1 MKNRRGFFFAFFLLL
16 LVSCNWSRGQTPT
29 PTETAPKLATQSPH
43 IRGTITL
50 IYTKDEY
57 LSGILV
63 EGTLDSDTK
72 YEKAIVGIDS
82 KTLVYRRQ
90 GDTFLKAEVTD
101 ITINSQVEV
110 LFTGP
115 IRTSDPVQA
124 TAEEVIILK

>member
-1 MKNRRGFFFAFFLLL
+1 MLL
-16 LVSCNWSRGQTPT
+16 LVSCNWSRVQNPT

-43 IRGTITL
+43 IRGTITE
-50 IYTKDEY
+50 IYTKDEH

-63 EGTLDSDTK
+63 EGALDSDTK
-72 YEKAIVGIDS
+72 YEKAIIGVDS

-101 ITINSQVEV
+101 LTINSQVEV

-115 IRTSDPVQA
+115 IRTSDPVLA